1 MAKIEVPYFGVHRT
15 PAGIAFLMQAT
26 GGKSVTGIKLDC
38 PFAVKTIKAWYCNHN
53 FSLHHPVPA
62 RAHLNLFRELV
73 IHNDLVRFMLPL
85 PGEGVAVIGTH
96 TPSRHLLRLVM
107 LTKMTSPVR
116 EPILWLKGTSM
127 AHILSE
133 LEMTNVQPLI
143 LMGVEIEDTD
153 KVQMIIQIAAT
164 KPRRLLVVSNP
175 DVPINPKIDTNGFF
189 TQDITELAL
198 LPWEQLGAIVLRAWM
213 RGEWTGTWFSR
224 EMIPNNEMR
233 NARAVEE
240 LSD

>member
-1 MAKIEVPYFGVHRT
+1 
-15 PAGIAFLMQAT
+15 MQAT
-26 GGKSVTGIKLDC
+26 GGKSVTGLKLDC
-38 PFAVKTIKAWYCNHN
+38 PFVVKTPKRWHCNHN
-53 FSLHHPVPA
+53 FSLHAPVPP

-73 IHNDLVRFMLPL
+73 VHNELVRFMLPL
-85 PGEGVAVIGTH
+85 PGEGVAVIGSQI
-96 TPSRHLLRLVM
+96 PSKHLLRIVM

-133 LEMTNVQPLI
+133 LEMTNVQPLV
-143 LMGVEIEDTD
+143 LMGVEVEDTD
-153 KVQMIIQIAAT
+153 KARTIIQIAAT

-175 DVPINPKIDTNGFF
+175 DVPLNPRIDTNGFF

-213 RGEWTGTWFSR
+213 RHEWTGTWFTK
-224 EMIPNNEMR
+224 EPFPNDER
-233 NARAVEE
+233 KISDARAVEE